1 MDFDCEIRNSFSE
14 FTTIL
19 SEVTS
24 NDYSDEQKE
33 LMMEFLNSQ
42 TKDNHLKIINQ
53 YLNSNSDNGV
63 NITKLGDIVIDVLQN
78 VDTTKY
84 RTKDIFLEIFD
95 SALNSFEGKDS
106 FLKIQNVENAKSN
119 DPKLVEVTRKNE
131 CLKQE
136 IDILKQELEEK
147 ITIIDKID
155 VENRTKE
162 TLKAE
167 IDSLSDKCNFLVC
180 ENNSLKAQMYK
191 DQRNAETKLKDSK
204 KKEEKL
210 FNEIN
215 ALKDSISVK
224 GVLIKTFETEKEVMF
239 TDFQLLSEEVVERD
253 LIIQSLNEA
262 VAVDENKENVAF
274 LLDMTSDVNITG
286 KALYK
291 CAKDSNF
298 NF

>member
-1 MDFDCEIRNSFSE
+1 MDFECEISKSFSE

-33 LMMEFLNSQ
+33 LMMDFLNSQ
-42 TKDNHLKIINQ
+42 TKENHVKIVDQ
-53 YLNSNSDNGV
+53 YHSDNGE
-63 NITKLGDIVIDVLQN
+63 NIDHLGDIVINVLQN

-84 RTKDIFLEIFD
+84 RTKDLFLEIFD
-95 SALNSFEGKDS
+95 SALNSFELKDS
-106 FLKIQNVENAKSN
+106 FLKSQNVEIMKRS
-119 DPKLVEVTRKNE
+119 DPKLIEITRRNE

-136 IDILKQELEEK
+136 IEILKQELEEK
-147 ITIIDKID
+147 VSLIDKID

-162 TLKAE
+162 ALKSE
-167 IDSLSDKCNFLVC
+167 IEELSDKCNFLVS
-180 ENNSLKAQMYK
+180 ENNSLKTQMYK
-191 DQRNAETKLKDSK
+191 EQRNAELKLKDSK

-239 TDFQLLSEEVVERD
+239 TDFQHLSEEVVERD

-262 VAVDENKENVAF
+262 VDEKKENVAF

-286 KALYK
+286 KM
-291 CAKDSNF
+291 
-298 NF
+298 

>member
-1 MDFDCEIRNSFSE
+1 MDFECEISKSFSE

-33 LMMEFLNSQ
+33 LMMDFLNSQ
-42 TKDNHLKIINQ
+42 TKENHVKIVDQ
-53 YLNSNSDNGV
+53 YHSDNGE
-63 NITKLGDIVIDVLQN
+63 NIDHLGDIVINVLQN

-84 RTKDIFLEIFD
+84 RTKDLFLEIFD
-95 SALNSFEGKDS
+95 SALNSFELKDS
-106 FLKIQNVENAKSN
+106 FLKSQNVEIKRS
-119 DPKLVEVTRKNE
+119 DPKLVEITRRNE

-136 IDILKQELEEK
+136 IEILKQELEEK
-147 ITIIDKID
+147 VSLIDKID

-162 TLKAE
+162 ALKSE
-167 IDSLSDKCNFLVC
+167 IEELSDKCNFLVS
-180 ENNSLKAQMYK
+180 ENNSLKTQMYK
-191 DQRNAETKLKDSK
+191 EQRNAELKLKDSK

-239 TDFQLLSEEVVERD
+239 TDFQHLSEEVVERD
-253 LIIQSLNEA
+253 LIIQSLNE
-262 VAVDENKENVAF
+262 AVDENKENVAF

-286 KALYK
+286 KMLKIFPFYL
-291 CAKDSNF
+291 
-298 NF
+298 

>member
-1 MDFDCEIRNSFSE
+1 MDFECEISKSFSE

-33 LMMEFLNSQ
+33 LMMDFLNSQ
-42 TKDNHLKIINQ
+42 TKENHVKLVDQ
-53 YLNSNSDNGV
+53 YHSDNGE
-63 NITKLGDIVIDVLQN
+63 NIDHLGDIVINVLQN

-84 RTKDIFLEIFD
+84 RTKDLFLEIFD
-95 SALNSFEGKDS
+95 SALNSFELKDS
-106 FLKIQNVENAKSN
+106 FLKSQNVEIKRS
-119 DPKLVEVTRKNE
+119 DPKLVEITRRNE

-136 IDILKQELEEK
+136 IEILKQELEEK
-147 ITIIDKID
+147 VSLIDKID

-162 TLKAE
+162 ALKSE
-167 IDSLSDKCNFLVC
+167 IEELSDKCNFLVS
-180 ENNSLKAQMYK
+180 ENNSLKTQMYK
-191 DQRNAETKLKDSK
+191 EQRNAELKLKDSK

-239 TDFQLLSEEVVERD
+239 TDFQHLSEEVVERD

-262 VAVDENKENVAF
+262 VDEKKENVAF

-286 KALYK
+286 KM
-291 CAKDSNF
+291 
-298 NF
+298 

>member
-1 MDFDCEIRNSFSE
+1 MDFECEISKSFSE

-33 LMMEFLNSQ
+33 LMMDFLNSQ
-42 TKDNHLKIINQ
+42 TKENHVKIVDQ
-53 YLNSNSDNGV
+53 YHSDNGE
-63 NITKLGDIVIDVLQN
+63 NIDHLGDIVINVLQN

-84 RTKDIFLEIFD
+84 RTKDLFLEIFD
-95 SALNSFEGKDS
+95 SALNSFELKDS
-106 FLKIQNVENAKSN
+106 FLKSQNVEIMKRS
-119 DPKLVEVTRKNE
+119 DPKLIEITRRNE

-136 IDILKQELEEK
+136 IEILKQELEEK
-147 ITIIDKID
+147 VSLIDKID

-162 TLKAE
+162 ALKSE
-167 IDSLSDKCNFLVC
+167 IEELSDKCNFLVS
-180 ENNSLKAQMYK
+180 ENNSLKTQMYK
-191 DQRNAETKLKDSK
+191 EQRNAELKLKDSK

-239 TDFQLLSEEVVERD
+239 TDFQHLSEEVVERD

-262 VAVDENKENVAF
+262 VDEKKENVAF

-286 KALYK
+286 KMLKIFPFYL
-291 CAKDSNF
+291 
-298 NF
+298 

>member
-1 MDFDCEIRNSFSE
+1 MDFECEISKSFSE

-33 LMMEFLNSQ
+33 LMMDFLNSQ
-42 TKDNHLKIINQ
+42 TKENHVKIVDQ
-53 YLNSNSDNGV
+53 YHSDNGE
-63 NITKLGDIVIDVLQN
+63 NIDHLGDIVINVLQN

-84 RTKDIFLEIFD
+84 RTKDLFLEIFD
-95 SALNSFEGKDS
+95 SALNSFELKDS
-106 FLKIQNVENAKSN
+106 FLKSQNVEIKRS
-119 DPKLVEVTRKNE
+119 DPKLVEITRRNE

-136 IDILKQELEEK
+136 IEILKQELEEK
-147 ITIIDKID
+147 VSLIDKID

-162 TLKAE
+162 ALKSE
-167 IDSLSDKCNFLVC
+167 IEELSDKCNFLVS
-180 ENNSLKAQMYK
+180 ENNSLKTQMYK
-191 DQRNAETKLKDSK
+191 EQRNAELKLKDSK

-239 TDFQLLSEEVVERD
+239 TDFQHLSEEVVERD

-262 VAVDENKENVAF
+262 VDEKKENVAF

-286 KALYK
+286 KM
-291 CAKDSNF
+291 
-298 NF
+298 